1 MLSSIMHMLPQ
12 AAAYTKEYAG
22 AWALLGAG
30 VGAGLA
36 VVGIGLGVGR
46 IGGQAVEAMARQ
58 PEMAGRVNTSAIV
71 FAALVEGAGL
81 IAIVVAF
88 LIPQKFPMT

>member
-1 MLSSIMHMLPQ
+1 MLSTILHLLPQ
-12 AAAYTKEYAG
+12 AAQYTKEYSG

-46 IGGQAVEAMARQ
+46 VGGQAVEAMARQ
-58 PEMAGRVNTSAIV
+58 PEMAGRINTNAIV

-88 LIPQKFPMT
+88 LIQNKFTF